1 VRILGLSKSV
11 HAENRLSLRAKFL
24 VGGVLFFGVLFAT
37 MALGVMETVEIIDQ
51 RIGPGGMIDPSE
63 RALSLM
69 GWSMPRELN
78 QTVEKPPISREEAL
92 EMGCKLVSFLS
103 EPKVELREA
112 GSSLTWRIGT
122 PPTASIT
129 IDARKGE
136 VLHVIDH
143 NGLSFAQGLKGSR
156 KDVSIQVLD
165 RLGWP
170 KGGIELVEPKDDG
183 DTIWWSH
190 ELREIRVDAL
200 AYVAF
205 DGNLPVSAGHTWLVL
220 DDSASKPVTPKTS
233 QDEAERI
240 GREELIELGFAL
252 DTCKSSSQLIWY
264 RPLDFK
270 TFGYKYRLTWAT
282 SHENPSPQ
290 PKGIPSK
297 AYAYVDALTGN
308 VTGIDY
314 VD

>member
-1 VRILGLSKSV
+1 MKRKILAGICLLLI
-11 HAENRLSLRAKFL
+11 A
-24 VGGVLFFGVLFAT
+24 AT
-37 MALGVMETVEIIDQ
+37 VIGAYSIYTARQ
-51 RIGPGGMIDPSE
+51 KGPGGPIDPSE
-63 RALSLM
+63 KALSLM

-92 EMGCKLVSFLS
+92 EIAHKLVSFPS
-103 EPKVELREA
+103 EPKVRLREA
-112 GSSLTWRIGT
+112 GSSLTWRIST
-122 PPTASIT
+122 PPTAGII

-136 VLHVIDH
+136 VLYITDH
-143 NGLSFAQGLKGSR
+143 NGLSFAQGLSGSK
-156 KDVSIQVLD
+156 KDVSIQVLKL
-165 RLGWP
+165 LGWP
-170 KGGIELVEPKDDG
+170 KGDIELVKPEFEHDG
-183 DTIWWSH
+183 DTIWWFH
-190 ELREIRVDAL
+190 ELRGIRVDAL
-200 AYVAF
+200 AHVAF
-205 DGNLPVSAGHTWLVL
+205 EGKVPVSAGHTWVIL

-240 GREELIELGFAL
+240 GREELLELGFAL

-282 SHENPSPQ
+282 THENPSPQ
-290 PKGIPSK
+290 PEGIPSK